1 MSHIQLNPKEKET
14 TSPEVKKKNNKTG
27 IHTMSLNT

>member
-14 TSPEVKKKNNKTG
+14 TSPEVKKEIKQAY
-27 IHTMSLNT
+27 IQCP

>member
-14 TSPEVKKKNNKTG
+14 TSPEVKKKNKTG